1 MFLSDPLLEKVL
13 GVVLAILIVATTVVL
28 IIKQRFKGQESP
40 VVTNLVSRTKA
51 WWMIVAVMI
60 VSTLVGQI
68 GLFVFYTLL
77 SMLALREF
85 ISVMDT
91 RAADHRTLAWIFFA
105 VIPVQFALAYINWY
119 VMFLIFVPVY
129 CFVLIPARMALAGDP
144 DRFLSRSATIQWGVL
159 MCVYFV
165 SYLPML
171 LNIQVP
177 GLPAGSPR
185 LIFFL
190 VLVTQLSD
198 ILQYTF
204 GKLFGRRKLA
214 PVVSPNKTAEGLIL
228 GGLGAIGIGTGL
240 WWVTPFPW
248 YGAAL
253 VSLVIVVAGFLG
265 GLVMS
270 AIKRDLHVK
279 DWGKMI
285 AGHGGVMDRIDSL
298 IFSAPIYFHIVVF
311 YSGANVVH
319 GPSAGL
325 NTILNLNF

>member
-1 MFLSDPLLEKVL
+1 MFLNDPLLE
-13 GVVLAILIVATTVVL
+13 VVLAIVLGMLIIASVVVSV
-28 IIKQRFKGQESP
+28 IKQRTRGEESD
-40 VVTNLVSRTKA
+40 VVRNLTARTKA
-51 WWMIVAVMI
+51 WWMIVAVMV
-60 VSTLVGQI
+60 VSAVIGKT
-68 GLFVFYTLL
+68 GLFVFYALL

-85 ISVMDT
+85 ISAMDT
-91 RAADHRTLAWIFFA
+91 KAADHRTLAWIFFA
-105 VIPVQFALAYINWY
+105 VIPVQFALAFINWY

-144 DRFLSRSATIQWGVL
+144 DGFLKRSATIQWGVL

-171 LNIQVP
+171 LNIHVQ
-177 GLPAGSPR
+177 GLPPGSPR

-204 GKLFGRRKLA
+204 GKLFGRRQVA
-214 PVVSPNKTAEGLIL
+214 PVISPNKTTEGLVL
-228 GGLGAIGIGTGL
+228 GGLGAVCIGTGL

-253 VSLVIVVAGFLG
+253 VSVALVVAGFLG

-279 DWGKMI
+279 DWGTMI
-285 AGHGGVMDRIDSL
+285 AGHGGVMDRLDSL

-311 YSGANVVH
+311 YAHVNVGH
-319 GPSAGL
+319 GPSDFI
-325 NTILNLNF
+325 NKILNLSF